1 MRVMYFTFPS
11 ISSDLVTVWK
21 TEIDHSFTNEA
32 VVRAAVTSQTIFM
45 CSYEIGG
52 TTTYFDKE
60 DGTNLIS
67 VNNSEEA

>member
-1 MRVMYFTFPS
+1 MYFTFPS
-11 ISSDLVTVWK
+11 ISSNLVTTWK
-21 TEIDHSFTNEA
+21 TEIDHGFTNEA

-60 DGTNLIS
+60 DGANLIS
-67 VNNSEEA
+67 VSSGEET